1 MPHLHKLRDQ
11 YASKGLE
18 VVSVHRP
25 MGDFDLDE
33 AEVRKVAV
41 EIGITE
47 TLIFDN
53 DHQIGDALGVD
64 AWPTY
69 FLIDPDGT
77 VRRHARGNFGVK
89 MIEQALIRLLGEPES
104 SEGAEKEI

>member
-1 MPHLHKLRDQ
+1 MH
-11 YASKGLE
+11 E
-18 VVSVHRP
+18 V
-25 MGDFDLDE
+25 DLDVE
-33 AEVRKVAV
+33 AVQAAAE
-41 EIGITE
+41 EMGITE
-47 TLIFDN
+47 PLILDN
-53 DHQIGDALGVD
+53 DHKIGDALGVD